1 MRPSRPLACLLL
13 AAICACGDGTGPCD
27 PTGVHIVGLK
37 FAGPPTAFDQA
48 SARRVAGCSRP
59 LLTFEDVFWLETTA
73 DLAVFT
79 QVAGLQASQDYGP
92 AEDSLPVI
100 VVAQTASAPIAA
112 DTSFLRSL
120 GGSGHFFTSS
130 QAVLAYVP
138 LSQVPRLKTWPRFV
152 GFEVDIATSVLT
164 GRNRRP
170 PQDPAPARSN

>member
-1 MRPSRPLACLLL
+1 MRPSHSLACLLL
-13 AAICACGDGTGPCD
+13 AALGACGDGTGPCES
-27 PTGVHIVGLK
+27 TGLHIVGLR
-37 FAGPPTAFDQA
+37 FAGPPTAVDQA
-48 SARRVAGCSRP
+48 AARGIAGCSRP

-79 QVAGLQASQDYGP
+79 QVAGVQASQDYGP

-100 VVAQTASAPIAA
+100 VVAHTATAPVAA
-112 DTSFLRSL
+112 DTSFLRSI

-138 LSQVPRLKTWPRFV
+138 LSQVPQLTTWPRFV

-164 GRNRRP
+164 AHNRRP
-170 PQDPAPARSN
+170 PPGAAPARSN